1 MQKLHTYFD
10 KKKFSFYTLFYSE
23 HSGMLIKKKHKFLN
37 TILKYSGFIVVF
49 SIMGILFLLSSC
61 KEEQALKPIKD
72 GATSVIEVYKR
83 DTYNLKSFIF
93 KQQKLFN

>member
-10 KKKFSFYTLFYSE
+10 KKKFSFYTLFYTE
-23 HSGMLIKKKHKFLN
+23 TSGMLIKKKHKFLN
-37 TILKYSGFIVVF
+37 KILKYSGFIILF

-61 KEEQALKPIKD
+61 KEEQALEPTKD
-72 GATSVIEVYKR
+72 KAPSILEVYKR
-83 DTYNLKSFIF
+83 DTDNLKSFIF

>member
-1 MQKLHTYFD
+1 MKKLYTYFD
-10 KKKFSFYTLFYSE
+10 KKKFSFYTLFYTE

-37 TILKYSGFIVVF
+37 KILKYSGFIVVF

-61 KEEQALKPIKD
+61 KEEPIKD
-72 GATSVIEVYKR
+72 GATSAIEVYKR

-93 KQQKLFN
+93 KKQKLFN

>member
-23 HSGMLIKKKHKFLN
+23 HLGMLIKKKHKFLN

-61 KEEQALKPIKD
+61 KEEQDLKPIKD